1 MNSSDS
7 SSSSSSHVPPNG
19 VGALPFTPLMVPA
32 VVFSIAYG
40 VLLFLQLLVSAR
52 FWRYYGNAIGMLCGL
67 LLELLGYVAK
77 VMLAHDRLNKNGYIM
92 YIIGLTLGPT
102 FLSSALY
109 LSISALLRTY
119 PAARFRYL
127 GPTLFSTLFI
137 LGDFLCLCF
146 IGVGGSLAAIYADQP
161 IGVDLM
167 IAGLGT
173 QILFTSIFCV
183 VLACLYRRLS
193 RVNNVNG
200 TNSTSDTTRGL
211 DQRTTRYGILLG
223 VAAACLFIRSCWRA
237 AELSGGFN
245 GPLASKE
252 GVFIALDSIPILIMS
267 VLLMA
272 VHPGFWFQDTRNRD
286 HNRNRSRRSPL
297 ATSAFARYEHQ
308 MKLHSRDS
316 PDMLVKMGDV

>member
-1 MNSSDS
+1 MSDFNATDFGSNSTNSTADGG
-7 SSSSSSHVPPNG
+7 VEVNG
-19 VGALPFTPLMVPA
+19 VGALPFTPLLVPA
-32 VVFSIAYG
+32 LIFSIVYA
-40 VLLFLQLLVSAR
+40 VLMFLQLIVAAN
-52 FWRYYGNAIGMLCGL
+52 FWRYFGNAIGMICGL

-77 VMLAHDRLNKNGYIM
+77 VMLSHNRFNKNGYIM

-109 LSISALLRTY
+109 LSISALMRRHTL
-119 PAARFRYL
+119 ARFRFL
-127 GPTLFSTLFI
+127 GPRAFSTLFI

-173 QILFTSIFCV
+173 QILFTSIFCI
-183 VLACLYRRLS
+183 VLACLYHRLHKRS
-193 RVNNVNG
+193 VM
-200 TNSTSDTTRGL
+200 SL
-211 DQRTTRYGILLG
+211 DKKTVQYGYLLG
-223 VAAACLFIRSCWRA
+223 IAAACLFIRSCWRA

-267 VLLMA
+267 VLLI
-272 VHPGFWFQDTRNRD
+272 VLHPGFWFRKKKIQYELELA
-286 HNRNRSRRSPL
+286 SRC
-297 ATSAFARYEHQ
+297 
-308 MKLHSRDS
+308 S
-316 PDMLVKMGDV
+316 PDTLTKMDRV

>member
-1 MNSSDS
+1 MSNSSDHRVS
-7 SSSSSSHVPPNG
+7 ANG

-32 VVFSIAYG
+32 LIFAIVYAVM
-40 VLLFLQLLVSAR
+40 LFVQLLVVGR
-52 FWRYYGNAIGMLCGL
+52 FWRYYGNAIGMLCGS
-67 LLELLGYVAK
+67 LLELLGYIAK
-77 VMLAHDRLNKNGYIM
+77 VMLSHDRFNKNGYIM

-102 FLSSALY
+102 FISSALY
-109 LSISALLRTY
+109 LSISALMREHPT
-119 PAARFRYL
+119 ARFCFL
-127 GPTLFSTLFI
+127 SPKAFTTLFI

-193 RVNNVNG
+193 HTNG
-200 TNSTSDTTRGL
+200 GL
-211 DQRTTRYGILLG
+211 DKRTAQYGALLG
-223 VAAACLFIRSCWRA
+223 AASACLFIRSCWRA
-237 AELSGGFN
+237 AELSDGFN

-267 VLLMA
+267 VILIVA
-272 VHPGFWFQDTRNRD
+272 HPGFWFKSTRSS
-286 HNRNRSRRSPL
+286 HSPSL
-297 ATSAFARYEHQ
+297 SISAFARHEHQ
-308 MKLHSRDS
+308 MMLHSRDS
-316 PDMLVKMGDV
+316 PEMLVKMGHV

>member
-1 MNSSDS
+1 MPLFTNTNSHS
-7 SSSSSSHVPPNG
+7 P
-19 VGALPFTPLMVPA
+19 
-32 VVFSIAYG
+32 VF
-40 VLLFLQLLVSAR
+40 R
-52 FWRYYGNAIGMLCGL
+52 
-67 LLELLGYVAK
+67 
-77 VMLAHDRLNKNGYIM
+77 

-109 LSISALLRTY
+109 LSISALMREH

-127 GPTLFSTLFI
+127 GPKAFSTLFI

-173 QILFTSIFCV
+173 QILFTSIFCI
-183 VLACLYRRLS
+183 VLFCLYRRLS
-193 RVNNVNG
+193 HTGN
-200 TNSTSDTTRGL
+200 GL
-211 DQRTTRYGILLG
+211 DTRTTQYGVLLG

-252 GVFIALDSIPILIMS
+252 GVFIALDSIPILAMS
-267 VLLMA
+267 VLLIV
-272 VHPGFWFQDTRNRD
+272 VHPGFWF
-286 HNRNRSRRSPL
+286 RRQRHSHSHASTSL
-297 ATSAFARYEHQ
+297 STSAFARYEHQ
-308 MKLHSRDS
+308 MMLHSRDS
-316 PDMLVKMGDV
+316 PDMLVKMGHV

>member
-1 MNSSDS
+1 MSDYNSVSYANSTSDDG
-7 SSSSSSHVPPNG
+7 VEPNG

-32 VVFSIAYG
+32 IIFAIIYG
-40 VLLFLQLLVSAR
+40 VLVFLQLLVAAH
-52 FWRYYGNAIGMLCGL
+52 FWRYFGNAIGMICGL

-77 VMLAHDRLNKNGYIM
+77 VMLSHDRFNKNGYIM

-109 LSISALLRTY
+109 LSISALMRQHPTALF
-119 PAARFRYL
+119 RFL
-127 GPTLFSTLFI
+127 GPRAFSTLFI

-173 QILFTSIFCV
+173 QILFTSIFCI
-183 VLACLYRRLS
+183 VLACLYRRMTHTARLS
-193 RVNNVNG
+193 G
-200 TNSTSDTTRGL
+200 TSLDKSTA
-211 DQRTTRYGILLG
+211 RYGILLG
-223 VAAACLFIRSCWRA
+223 ISAACLFIRSCWRA

-267 VLLMA
+267 VLLL
-272 VHPGFWFQDTRNRD
+272 VLNPGFWFHDSGKGFSKGILLS
-286 HNRNRSRRSPL
+286 SRGSSEPFY
-297 ATSAFARYEHQ
+297 TKTQ
-308 MKLHSRDS
+308 
-316 PDMLVKMGDV
+316 V